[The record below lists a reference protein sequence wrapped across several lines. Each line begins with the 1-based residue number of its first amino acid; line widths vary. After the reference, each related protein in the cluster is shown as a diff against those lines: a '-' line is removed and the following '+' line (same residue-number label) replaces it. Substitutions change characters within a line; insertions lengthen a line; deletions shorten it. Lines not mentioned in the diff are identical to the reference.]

1 MYSLPIFSLVRNNIR
16 VSLLCLLSFLTPFL
30 CSRVSHAQNLVAI
43 TSPTVSHTYSSS
55 PVSVSLQLGA
65 NADPTRLK
73 VRLNGKSVTANFSAC
88 SASSCTAALSTT
100 DGLRTGENVLS
111 VVMGGPNHSLGSDHV
126 RFRYQDGLTATPQPT
141 PAMVQL
147 KVAPEGGEEYLFL
160 GGQKYPSSEP
170 QCPTDYF
177 LEVIAFNRQN
187 LTPNPDG
194 LLCIQNDAMVLSAT
208 LARFTSSDLVIV
220 HAVLHEASAALIDHL
235 DTTSIGGSNNLSSIS
250 PGVCHYMAIGVPG
263 AAPGT
268 AYESYNYCNA
278 AAPNQLNGVLV
289 KDPSG
294 NYQFHASDLPEFYIV
309 PNGPNGQSSFTWGD
323 LDALPTTAPNPMPAQ
338 TYYAATIPAGGRGG
352 FWLLELDRS
361 NLQAVFN
368 STYGTFNDNENNAQ
382 SEIQRLAADLN
393 AASPENL
400 IILTTVGLPMN
411 HETTAQ
417 LYSAIE
423 LLGGTGRTINDLYLH
438 MNDSITPTYTL
449 ISSSDPRMPRSRAAV
464 STTIFTQQNET
475 GILRGVLGRDR
486 HSNLYEP
493 LQANQVS
500 ATDAANSNFPNFAL
514 HRIAWAPPVA
524 WPLTGTPGPLLN
536 AYQWLSVQMY
546 KQWIHDQCATIT
558 DCQDIRA
565 VYMSGQNNLIAGGD
579 VSVFTYPSG
588 ATTFSSADLQE
599 VETQIQLELNMLQN
613 AMNAQNTFTDIFTAD
628 WINVNVATVLS
639 DAATKVKASIDAPD
653 NYSIYFNADDI
664 NMLAGATTV
673 LAAVVPETAPLFG
686 SISGLLTIAGA
697 ADNPGGN
704 AIPTGTFQTTVSN
717 LQTDLENHAGD
728 MLTNSDI
735 EFDNIYSDWFKL
747 QTVGQLN
754 ANETPGWWLPNQD
767 AANGSVSYYI
777 EGVKT
782 LLYKQFMSALYNVDT
797 FYGSPTAYPYRIGA
811 EVSIPNPFGTSK
823 YICESMYPTTLPA
836 YSWIDYPSLTSDIS
850 QGSGGTDVLI
860 IGGAR
865 SGGLFPGEN
874 FPSADLLTTI
884 FGATDITQNTSA
896 NLSWPVDW
904 LFSVTGPLSRRD
916 GYLPPNSGNP
926 CFNANADSVS
936 PSVIP
941 TTTSL
946 QASSESILAG
956 TSVKL
961 RARVQGNSTVRRNGS
976 VRFNDDTTVLGE
988 ATLDSSGTATLSLS
1002 NLALGVHKVV
1012 AQYQGDSIY
1021 APSSSSAV
1029 ELNVHGTPDFAL
1041 SVPANMTVD
1050 SAGITAANVTVSG
1063 LNTFTGDVQLTCSGL
1078 PADSKCILL
1087 PSTVTVGSTPAT
1099 SSLTI
1104 TTGVKPTANT
1114 SRNSIVAAGVAFWG
1128 ALLLLPLR
1136 RRYGFRLL
1144 SVCLV
1149 LLSASTL
1156 LIGCGSTR
1164 TPSGASKVVVT
1175 ATSGS
1180 ITHTQTVELTVR

>member
-1 MYSLPIFSLVRNNIR
+1 MPLFSLVRYSIQ
-16 VSLLCLLSFLTPFL
+16 VSFLCLVALLMPSL
-30 CSRVSHAQNLVAI
+30 CSRVSQAQDLVTI
-43 TSPTVSHTYSSS
+43 TSPSVSHTYSSS

-65 NADPTRLK
+65 NADSTRLK
-73 VRLNGKSVTANFSAC
+73 VLLNGKSVTANFSAC
-88 SASSCTAALSTT
+88 SASSCTAALSTA
-100 DGLRTGENVLS
+100 DGLRAGANVLS
-111 VVMGGPNHSLGSDHV
+111 VVVGGPNHSLGSDHV
-126 RFRYQDGLTATPQPT
+126 RFRYQDGLTAAPPAT
-141 PAMVQL
+141 PAMVQF
-147 KVAPEGGEEYLFL
+147 KVAPEGEYEYLYV

-177 LEVIAFNRQN
+177 LEVMAFNRQT
-187 LTPNPDG
+187 LAPDPAG

-208 LARFTSSDLVIV
+208 LGRFTSNELVVV
-220 HAVLHEASAALIDHL
+220 HAVLNEASAALIDHL

-250 PGVCHYMAIGVPG
+250 PDVCNYMAIGVPG

-278 AAPNQLNGVLV
+278 AAPNRLSGVLV
-289 KDPSG
+289 QDPSG
-294 NYQFHASDLPEFYIV
+294 NYQFHASNLPEFYIV
-309 PNGPNGQSSFTWGD
+309 PNGSNGQSYFTWGD
-323 LDALPTTAPNPMPAQ
+323 LDALPTTAPNPIPPQ
-338 TYYAATIPAGGRGG
+338 TYYATTVPAGGRGG

-368 STYGTFNDNENNAQ
+368 STYGTFNDNESNAQ
-382 SEIQRLAADLN
+382 SETQRLASDLK

-411 HETTAQ
+411 HVTTAQ

-423 LLGGTGRTINDLYLH
+423 LLGGTGRTINDLYMH
-438 MNDSITPTYTL
+438 MNDSVTPTYTL
-449 ISSSDPRMPRSRAAV
+449 ISSSDPNMPKSRSAV

-475 GILRGVLGRDR
+475 GILRGVLSRDR

-493 LQANQVS
+493 LQANQIS

-524 WPLTGTPGPLLN
+524 WPLTSAPGALLN
-536 AYQWLSVQMY
+536 AYQWLSVQVY
-546 KQWIHDQCATIT
+546 EQWINDQCTVIT
-558 DCQDIRA
+558 DCQDLRA
-565 VYMSGQNNLIAGGD
+565 IYQSGQNTFLED
-579 VSVFTYPSG
+579 KDTTVFTYPAG
-588 ATTFSSADLQE
+588 NPNFSPADLQA
-599 VETQIQLELNMLQN
+599 VETQINEELKLLKN
-613 AMNAQNTFTDIFTAD
+613 AINAQTTFQDIFAAQQV
-628 WINVNVATVLS
+628 NVNVYTVLS

-653 NYSIYFNADDI
+653 NYGISFNADDI

-673 LAAVVPETAPLFG
+673 LAAVAPETAPLSG

-697 ADNPGGN
+697 ADDSGGN
-704 AIPTGTFQTTVSN
+704 AIPTGTFQTTVGN

-728 MLTNSDI
+728 MLTNTDI

-747 QTVGQLN
+747 HAVGQLN
-754 ANETPGWWLPNQD
+754 GNRTPGWYLPNQD

-782 LLYKQFMSALYNVDT
+782 LLYKQFMSALYNVDA
-797 FYGSPTAYPYRIGA
+797 FYGSPTAYPYRIGG
-811 EVSIPNPFGTSK
+811 EVAVTNPFGTSR

-850 QGSGGTDVLI
+850 QASGGTDVLI

-865 SGGLFPGEN
+865 SGGVFPGEN

-884 FGATDITQNTSA
+884 FGATDISQNTSA
-896 NLSWPVDW
+896 NLNWPVDW
-904 LFSVTGPLSRRD
+904 LFSVTGPLPRRD
-916 GYLPPNSGNP
+916 GYLPPAGGNP
-926 CFNANADSVS
+926 CFNANEDSVS
-936 PSVIP
+936 PGVMP

-946 QASSESILAG
+946 QASSESVLAG
-956 TSVKL
+956 TSVTL
-961 RARVQGNSTVRRNGS
+961 TARVQGNSTVRRNGS
-976 VRFNDDTTVLGE
+976 VRFNDGTAVLGE
-988 ATLDSSGTATLSLS
+988 ATLDSSGAAALSVS
-1002 NLALGVHKVV
+1002 NLALGTHTVV
-1012 AQYQGDSIY
+1012 ARYQGDAIY
-1021 APSSSSAV
+1021 APSGSSAV
-1029 ELNVHGTPDFAL
+1029 GLNVHGAPDFTL
-1041 SVPANMTVD
+1041 STPATMTVD
-1050 SAGITAANVTVSG
+1050 SAGIAAANVTVSG

-1104 TTGVKPTANT
+1104 TTGVKSTANV
-1114 SRNSIVAAGVAFWG
+1114 SRNSILAAGVAFWG

-1144 SVCLV
+1144 SIWLV

-1156 LIGCGSTR
+1156 L
-1164 TPSGASKVVVT
+1164 
-1175 ATSGS
+1175 
-1180 ITHTQTVELTVR
+1180 L